1 MKIIGFAH
9 LTFTLP
15 ISKFPIKD
23 FGWLTYTELENKP
36 EKKLLMISNLDTH
49 NIQLNGT
56 GTEVT
61 YYNVIENNNTNIVL
75 NNILQFNEK
84 NSIVV
89 SSNFTEEVLN
99 FIQRLTYRGLR
110 ENRLQLQI
118 KGLAG
123 LRGIELLH
131 SNKGFGFEENLDSI
145 GVTGI
150 AFYVDQIN
158 LTSVSKL
165 ISEFN
170 VHIYDTFT
178 FDIGANSFNILFIR
192 FGGVIFEFLQRK

>member
-23 FGWLTYTELENKP
+23 HGWLTYIDLENKP
-36 EKKLLMISNLDTH
+36 EKKLLMSNDLDTH
-49 NIQLNGT
+49 NIQLNGN

-61 YYNVIENNNTNIVL
+61 YYNVIENNNTNNVM
-75 NNILQFNEK
+75 NSILQFNK
-84 NSIVV
+84 QNTTVV
-89 SSNFTEEVLN
+89 SSNFTEGVLN
-99 FIQRLTYRGLR
+99 FIQSLTYRSLR
-110 ENRLQLQI
+110 ENKQHLQI
-118 KGLAG
+118 KGVGG
-123 LRGIELLH
+123 LYGIELLY
-131 SNKGFGFEENLDSI
+131 SNKGLWFEENLDSI

-158 LTSVSKL
+158 LTLVSKL
-165 ISEFN
+165 TSEFN
-170 VHIYDTFT
+170 LYVYDTFS

-192 FGGVIFEFLQRK
+192 SGGVIFEFIQRK